1 MRSTPSRILVTGGAG
16 YIGSHVVKTLH
27 AGGYDVV
34 VYDNLSTGYAWA
46 VQGAD
51 LVKAD
56 LADSDSLAE
65 TFRRYAIDTVLHIA
79 ASIEVAE
86 SVSNPLKYY
95 INNTANTFNLLAAC
109 KRFNVRRFVFSST
122 GAVYGTPE
130 KMPIDESVSLAPV
143 SPYAASKAASERAL
157 IDLAQ
162 ISDLNFAILRY
173 FNVAGADPSGM
184 LGECHEPESHLIPLA
199 CRAAL
204 GRLPEFSIF
213 GDDYE
218 TKDGTC
224 IRDYIHVTD
233 LAQAHVDALD
243 FLDRETR
250 SEIFNCGYG
259 TGYSVRQIIDTVR
272 RNSGEEFPVTVSPRR
287 GGDLPELIAA
297 NAKIIDQL
305 GWKPRHDDLDEIVKS
320 ALDWER
326 QRPDILARETAAIA
340 MRGIRLNP

>member
-1 MRSTPSRILVTGGAG
+1 MKSTPSRILVTGGAG
-16 YIGSHVVKTLH
+16 YIGSHVVKALG

-34 VYDNLSTGYAWA
+34 VYDNLSTGHAWA
-46 VQGAD
+46 VRDAD
-51 LVKAD
+51 LIEAD
-56 LADSDSLAE
+56 LADTDSLAK
-65 TFRRYAIDTVLHIA
+65 TFRRFTIDTVLHFA

-95 INNTANTFNLLAAC
+95 LNNTANTFNLLAMCA
-109 KRFNVRRFVFSST
+109 RFNVRRFVFSST
-122 GAVYGTPE
+122 CAVYGTPE
-130 KMPIDESVSLAPV
+130 KMPIDESVPLAPA

-157 IDLAQ
+157 IDLALV
-162 ISDLNFAILRY
+162 SDLRFAILRY

-204 GRLPEFSIF
+204 GRLPKFSIF

-233 LAQAHVDALD
+233 LAQAHVDALE
-243 FLDRETR
+243 FLDREAR
-250 SEIFNCGYG
+250 SDIFNCGYG
-259 TGYSVRQIIDTVR
+259 TGYSVRQIIDAVKK
-272 RNSGEEFPVTVSPRR
+272 NSGEDFPVIVSPRR
-287 GGDLPELIAA
+287 SGDLPELVAA

-305 GWKPRHDDLDEIVKS
+305 GWKPQHDDLDEIIKS

-326 QRPDILARETAAIA
+326 QRPDFLARQSEAIA
-340 MRGIRLNP
+340 IRAESA

>member
-1 MRSTPSRILVTGGAG
+1 LKSTPATILVTGGAG
-16 YIGSHVVKTLH
+16 YIGSHVVKALG

-46 VQGAD
+46 VRDAN
-51 LVKAD
+51 LVEAD
-56 LADSDSLAE
+56 LADGERLAK
-65 TFRRYAIDTVLHIA
+65 TFRRHAIDTVLHFA

-109 KRFNVRRFVFSST
+109 ARFKVRRFVFSST
-122 GAVYGTPE
+122 CAVYGTPK
-130 KMPIDESVSLAPV
+130 KMPIDESVPLAPV

-162 ISDLNFAILRY
+162 ISDLRFVILRY

-204 GRLPEFSIF
+204 GRLAKFSIF
-213 GDDYE
+213 GDDYK

-233 LAQAHVDALD
+233 LAQAHVDALE
-243 FLDRETR
+243 FLDREAR
-250 SEIFNCGYG
+250 SDIFNCGYG
-259 TGYSVRQIIDTVR
+259 TGYSVRQIIDTVKR
-272 RNSGEEFPVTVSPRR
+272 ISGEDFPVTVSPRR
-287 GGDLPELIAA
+287 SGDLPELVAA

-305 GWKPRHDDLDEIVKS
+305 GWTPRHDDLNGIVKS

-326 QRPDILARETAAIA
+326 QRPDILARESAANA
-340 MRGIRLNP
+340 KRAGFA